1 MHSYPELSNHNFY
14 VRPRMEIIASV
25 VITCTAVLGT
35 IVIAYLLAGWI
46 VLLRASFSTFKQN
59 ILS

>member
-1 MHSYPELSNHNFY
+1 
-14 VRPRMEIIASV
+14 MEIIASV

-35 IVIAYLLAGWI
+35 IVIAYMLAGWI